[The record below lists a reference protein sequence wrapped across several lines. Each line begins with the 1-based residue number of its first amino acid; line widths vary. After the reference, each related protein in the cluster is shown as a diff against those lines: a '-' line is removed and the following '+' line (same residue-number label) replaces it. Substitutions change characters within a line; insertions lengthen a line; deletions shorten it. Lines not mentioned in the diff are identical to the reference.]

1 MESPVTFFTVVHRK
15 LGTDDD
21 SSTDAEVL
29 DRVLMHY
36 PETDDGEKVASEL
49 WRCSD
54 TAFTPLKRSWRTALQ
69 VNLTPPMSFP
79 LGPVTALIRW
89 TV

>member
-1 MESPVTFFTVVHRK
+1 LALFLCRLRVLWDRVRIVCMNRVDMESPVTFFTVVHRK

-36 PETDDGEKVASEL
+36 PETDDGEKVTPTL
-49 WRCSD
+49 WH
-54 TAFTPLKRSWRTALQ
+54 
-69 VNLTPPMSFP
+69 
-79 LGPVTALIRW
+79 
-89 TV
+89 